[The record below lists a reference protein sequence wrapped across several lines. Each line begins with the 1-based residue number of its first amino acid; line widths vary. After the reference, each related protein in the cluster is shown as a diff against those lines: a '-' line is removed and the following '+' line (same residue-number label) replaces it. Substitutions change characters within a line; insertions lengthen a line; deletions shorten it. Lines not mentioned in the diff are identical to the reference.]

1 MLHLSYATGTVASTR
16 YYNTMLE
23 CPPCQFI
30 VVAGGLMQY
39 RKFPERD
46 SHVER
51 TVCAADDDSLT
62 VIENWVGSCKPRY
75 DWLTVTELAERACA
89 E

>member
-23 CPPCQFI
+23 CPPCRFI
-30 VVAGGLMQY
+30 VATGGLMQY

-51 TVCAADDDSLT
+51 TFCAADDDSLT
-62 VIENWVGSCKPRY
+62 VIEDWVGS
-75 DWLTVTELAERACA
+75 
-89 E
+89 